1 MTLGETIRELRREK
15 GLSQEQLA
23 ERTGLSRQTIYK
35 WESGQAAP
43 DLENLQT
50 LAGALGTTVSR
61 LLGEAPPPSRPDPQD
76 PLDKGARM
84 VKKHWR
90 KGGYVLMACGVRPG
104 GPGHVGGLFPR
115 KRPGSRRLFA
125 ASGGRIA
132 LWGNAERDA
141 AGAHRGAACGR
152 GHGGRWRVPG
162 LEGLEA
168 QPQTIGAQRP
178 LARREKPRRALFL
191 QAPGV

>member
-61 LLGEAPPPSRPDPQD
+61 LLGEAPSPSRPDPQD

-90 KGGYVLMACGVRPG
+90 KGGYVLMAYGAGAVAFGLVGRAMLGGFFRASAQVPAGFSPLPEGGSPFGAMQSAMLLVPTVALLAGVAMVA
-104 GPGHVGGLFPR
+104 VGGY
-115 KRPGSRRLFA
+115 
-125 ASGGRIA
+125 
-132 LWGNAERDA
+132 
-141 AGAHRGAACGR
+141 
-152 GHGGRWRVPG
+152 
-162 LEGLEA
+162 
-168 QPQTIGAQRP
+168 
-178 LARREKPRRALFL
+178 LAWKDWKLNHKK
-191 QAPGV
+191 

>member
-43 DLENLQT
+43 DLENLKT

-61 LLGEAPPPSRPDPQD
+61 LLGEAPLPSRPDPQD

-90 KGGYVLMACGVRPG
+90 KGGYVLMAYGAGAVAFGLVGRAMLGGFFRASAQVPAGFSPLPEGGSPFGAMQSAMLLVPTAALLAGVAMVA
-104 GPGHVGGLFPR
+104 VGGY
-115 KRPGSRRLFA
+115 
-125 ASGGRIA
+125 
-132 LWGNAERDA
+132 
-141 AGAHRGAACGR
+141 
-152 GHGGRWRVPG
+152 
-162 LEGLEA
+162 
-168 QPQTIGAQRP
+168 
-178 LARREKPRRALFL
+178 LAWKDWKLNHKK
-191 QAPGV
+191 

>member
-15 GLSQEQLA
+15 SLSQEQLA

-43 DLENLQT
+43 DLENLKT

-90 KGGYVLMACGVRPG
+90 KGGYVLMAYGAGAVAFGLVGRAMLGGFFRASAQVPAGFSPLAEGGSPFGAMQSAMLLVPTAALLAGVAMVA
-104 GPGHVGGLFPR
+104 VGGY
-115 KRPGSRRLFA
+115 
-125 ASGGRIA
+125 
-132 LWGNAERDA
+132 
-141 AGAHRGAACGR
+141 
-152 GHGGRWRVPG
+152 
-162 LEGLEA
+162 
-168 QPQTIGAQRP
+168 
-178 LARREKPRRALFL
+178 LAWKDWKLNHKK
-191 QAPGV
+191 

>member
-90 KGGYVLMACGVRPG
+90 KGGYVLMAYG
-104 GPGHVGGLFPR
+104 
-115 KRPGSRRLFA
+115 
-125 ASGGRIA
+125 
-132 LWGNAERDA
+132 
-141 AGAHRGAACGR
+141 AGAVAFGLVGR
-152 GHGGRWRVPG
+152 AIDVYKR
-162 LEGLEA
+162 
-168 QPQTIGAQRP
+168 
-178 LARREKPRRALFL
+178 
-191 QAPGV
+191 QAP

>member
-90 KGGYVLMACGVRPG
+90 KGGYVLMAYGAGAAAFGLVGRARLGGCIRASAQGPAGFSPLPEGGSPFGAMQSAMLLVPTVALHAGVAMVA
-104 GPGHVGGLFPR
+104 VGGY
-115 KRPGSRRLFA
+115 
-125 ASGGRIA
+125 
-132 LWGNAERDA
+132 
-141 AGAHRGAACGR
+141 
-152 GHGGRWRVPG
+152 
-162 LEGLEA
+162 
-168 QPQTIGAQRP
+168 
-178 LARREKPRRALFL
+178 LAWKDWKLNHKK
-191 QAPGV
+191 

>member
-90 KGGYVLMACGVRPG
+90 KGGYVLMAYGAGAAAVGLVGRAM
-104 GPGHVGGLFPR
+104 VGGGFRASAQVPAGFSPLPEG
-115 KRPGSRRLFA
+115 GSPFGAMQSAMLLVPTVA
-125 ASGGRIA
+125 LLAGVAMVAVGGY
-132 LWGNAERDA
+132 
-141 AGAHRGAACGR
+141 
-152 GHGGRWRVPG
+152 
-162 LEGLEA
+162 
-168 QPQTIGAQRP
+168 
-178 LARREKPRRALFL
+178 LAWKDWKLNHKK
-191 QAPGV
+191 